1 MQNKFITLISKI
13 KEHPTAFLGKRS
25 LQLLR
30 IYIDGYLYAMQQEEI
45 DCGENI
51 YYAFNEWLAEKYSVR
66 ESILW
71 DCYLPNVCD
80 NINEAFD
87 LFFEEFFLYID
98 SVDII

>member
-45 DCGENI
+45 DCGESV
-51 YYAFNEWLAEKYSVR
+51 YYAFNGWLAKSMMLE
-66 ESILW
+66 
-71 DCYLPNVCD
+71 N
-80 NINEAFD
+80 
-87 LFFEEFFLYID
+87 LYYGI
-98 SVDII
+98 VICPMYAMT